1 MTTTAVPADE
11 LPLRERKK
19 LRTRRALVDAA
30 LELFTERGF
39 EATTLDDLCAAVEVS
54 KRTFFRNF
62 GSKEDVALTPAQ
74 DMWAAFLDE
83 LERCEPGAGRPVI
96 ELAQDCLLAAV
107 GRMTDDGWARQVR
120 LGERLAARIPSVGAY
135 GLHFCDR
142 TTREALAILRRRFDL
157 GGADDLRARL
167 VLDMLIAA
175 WHAALESWTS
185 MPGEPGAADLAACLR
200 EAFAAIS
207 GCLTLT
213 AAPKDAPA
221 SP

>member
-1 MTTTAVPADE
+1 MTTTAVQADE

-83 LERCEPGAGRPVI
+83 LERCEPGAG
-96 ELAQDCLLAAV
+96 A
-107 GRMTDDGWARQVR
+107 
-120 LGERLAARIPSVGAY
+120 PSSRWR
-135 GLHFCDR
+135 R
-142 TTREALAILRRRFDL
+142 T
-157 GGADDLRARL
+157 
-167 VLDMLIAA
+167 
-175 WHAALESWTS
+175 
-185 MPGEPGAADLAACLR
+185 AC
-200 EAFAAIS
+200 S
-207 GCLTLT
+207 
-213 AAPKDAPA
+213 
-221 SP
+221 SPSHG

>member
-39 EATTLDDLCAAVEVS
+39 EATTLDDLCAAVEIS

-62 GSKEDVALTPAQ
+62 GSKEDVALTPTQ

-83 LERCEPGAGRPVI
+83 LERFEPDAGRPVI
-96 ELAQDCLLAAV
+96 EVVQDCLLAAV
-107 GRMTDDGWARQVR
+107 GRMTADGWARQVR
-120 LGERLAARIPSVGAY
+120 LSERLAARTPSMGAH

-142 TTREALAILRRRFDL
+142 TTREALAILGRRLDL
-157 GGADDLRARL
+157 DGVDGLRTRL
-167 VLDMLIAA
+167 VLDLLVAA
-175 WHAALESWTS
+175 WHGALESWTS
-185 MPGEPGAADLAACLR
+185 RPGEPTSADLAACLR
-200 EAFAAIS
+200 EAFAAIP

-213 AAPKDAPA
+213 AAPKDGPAAP
-221 SP
+221 

>member
-1 MTTTAVPADE
+1 MTTTPVPDDR

-62 GSKEDVALTPAQ
+62 VSKEDVALTPTQ

-83 LERCEPGAGRPVI
+83 LERCEPGAGRPLI
-96 ELAQDCLLAAV
+96 EVVQDCLLAAV
-107 GRMTDDGWARQVR
+107 GRMTAGGWARQAR
-120 LGERLAARIPSVGAY
+120 LSELLAARTPSMGAY

-142 TTREALAILRRRFDL
+142 TTREALAILRRRLDL
-157 GGADDLRARL
+157 RGVDDLRVRL
-167 VLDMLIAA
+167 VLDLLVAA
-175 WHAALESWTS
+175 WHGALEFWTS
-185 MPGEPGAADLAACLR
+185 LPGEPASEDLAACLR
-200 EAFAAIS
+200 EAFAALP

-213 AAPKDAPA
+213 ALPKDGPA
-221 SP
+221 TS

>member
-1 MTTTAVPADE
+1 MTTTTVPADE

-19 LRTRRALVDAA
+19 LRTRRALVDTA

-62 GSKEDVALTPAQ
+62 SSKEDVALTPTQ

-83 LERCEPGAGRPVI
+83 LERCEPGPGRPVI
-96 ELAQDCLLAAV
+96 ELVQDCLLAAV
-107 GRMTDDGWARQVR
+107 GRMTADGWARQVR
-120 LGERLAARIPSVGAY
+120 LSERLVARTPSMGAY

-142 TTREALAILRRRFDL
+142 TTREALAILRRRLDL
-157 GGADDLRARL
+157 NGVDDLRARL
-167 VLDMLIAA
+167 VLDLLVAA
-175 WHAALESWTS
+175 WHGALESWTAL
-185 MPGEPGAADLAACLR
+185 PGEPTSDDLAACLR
-200 EAFAAIS
+200 EAFAAVP

-213 AAPKDAPA
+213 AAPKDGPVAP
-221 SP
+221 

>member
-1 MTTTAVPADE
+1 MTTTAVPADQ

-19 LRTRRALVDAA
+19 LRTRRALVDTA

-62 GSKEDVALTPAQ
+62 GSKEDVALTPTQ

-83 LERCEPGAGRPVI
+83 LERWEPGAGRPVI
-96 ELAQDCLLAAV
+96 EVVQDCLLAAV

-120 LGERLAARIPSVGAY
+120 LSERLAARTPSVGAY

-142 TTREALAILRRRFDL
+142 TTREALAILRRRLDL
-157 GGADDLRARL
+157 GGVDDLRTRL
-167 VLDMLIAA
+167 VLDMLVGA
-175 WHAALESWTS
+175 WHGALESWTA
-185 MPGEPGAADLAACLR
+185 MPGEPTSADLAACLR
-200 EAFAAIS
+200 EAFAAIP

-213 AAPKDAPA
+213 AAPKDGPAAP
-221 SP
+221 